1 MEHFSKCVG
10 HRPVLGNLWAVARS
24 LCNETGPRL
33 QAQEGAAATPPLWL
47 APGLWVTRPLA
58 THNTPVG
65 SLARSA
71 ENFLQKPSGWQVLE
85 K

>member
-10 HRPVLGNLWAVARS
+10 RRPVLENLWAVERS

-33 QAQEGAAATPPLWL
+33 QSQEGAAATPSLWL
-47 APGLWVTRPLA
+47 TLGLWVTRLLA

-71 ENFLQKPSGWQVLE
+71 ENFLKKPSGWQVLE